1 MSVFFRGREE
11 SRAISMLPWSRG
23 DDTAPN
29 GAGLSALNLIPVYAA
44 VRLIA
49 DSVST
54 LPLQA
59 GVKLADGSRKQIAAP
74 AVVAEPSTS
83 YTKVTWLHKCM
94 ASGLTDGNAI
104 GWHVARDGLG
114 RPSRTVWLDPF
125 SVDIQ
130 DRTDGPHFYFNGREI
145 DRRDILH
152 IPAFS
157 VAGQTRGISPIGA
170 AASAVRSGLRA
181 QEFTDEWFKNKTI
194 PSSTFKNTAITLD
207 ADQAD
212 TVSDRLMQRLKAG
225 KPLVM
230 GKDWEYDLLKISA
243 DDAGFIASSRA
254 TASQIAAIFGV
265 PPEMI
270 GGDTGSS
277 LTYST
282 VEQNTINFI
291 THTLRPWLVKLE
303 EAFTQAYMKP
313 GEYLKFNVDAMIRTE
328 LKTRHEVFKI
338 DREIGLKNIDEL
350 RALDDLEPLPDGQGE
365 DYAPL
370 KTSPAAPK
378 ETR

>member
-1 MSVFFRGREE
+1 MSLFFRGAEPE
-11 SRAISMLPWSRG
+11 VRAITSLPWSQGG
-23 DDTAPN
+23 DSPTAFNGPN
-29 GAGLSALNLIPVYAA
+29 GLNLIPVYAA

-54 LPLQA
+54 LPIQ
-59 GVKLADGSRKQIAAP
+59 GGKKLPDGSRKP
-74 AVVAEPSTS
+74 VPVPGVVSEPSTQF
-83 YTKVTWLHKCM
+83 TRVTWLHRCM
-94 ASGLTDGNAI
+94 VSALTDGNAF
-104 GWHVARDGLG
+104 GWHVERKGG
-114 RPSRTVWLDPF
+114 RPSRTVWLDPH
-125 SVDIQ
+125 SVDIV
-130 DRTDGPHFYFNGREI
+130 DGVDGPRFYFNGKEI
-145 DRRDILH
+145 PRLDILH
-152 IPAFS
+152 IPTFA
-157 VAGQTRGISPIGA
+157 VAGQTRGISPIAA

-194 PSSTFKNTAITLD
+194 PSSTFKNTAVTLD
-207 ADQAD
+207 SEQAE
-212 TVSDRLMQRLKAG
+212 TVSDRLTERMRAG

-265 PPEMI
+265 PAEMI

-303 EAFTQAYMKP
+303 EAFTQAYMRP
-313 GEYLKFNVDAMIRTE
+313 DEYLKFNVDAMIRTE
-328 LKTRHEVFKI
+328 LKTRHEVFAI
-338 DREIGLKNIDEL
+338 DRTIGLKNIDEL
-350 RALDDLEPLPDGQGE
+350 RALDDLDPLPNGQGQ

-370 KTSPAAPK
+370 KTSAPAPK
-378 ETR
+378 ENV

>member
-1 MSVFFRGREE
+1 MSLFFKGAEPEE
-11 SRAISMLPWSRG
+11 RAITSIPWSQGG
-23 DDTAPN
+23 DSPTAFNGPN
-29 GAGLSALNLIPVYAA
+29 GLNLIPVYAA

-54 LPLQA
+54 LPIQ
-59 GVKLADGSRKQIAAP
+59 GGKKLPDGSRKPISVPDVLAN
-74 AVVAEPSTS
+74 PSVY
-83 YTKVTWLHKCM
+83 YTKVTHLHRCM
-94 ASGLTDGNAI
+94 VSGLTDGNAI
-104 GWHVARDGLG
+104 GWHIEWKNGL
-114 RPSRTVWLDPF
+114 PSRTVWLDPYQVEI
-125 SVDIQ
+125 VDR
-130 DRTDGPHFYFNGREI
+130 DDGAHFYFRGTEI
-145 DRRDILH
+145 PRRNILH

-157 VAGQTRGISPIGA
+157 VAGQTRGISPIAA

-207 ADQAD
+207 PEAAEK
-212 TVSDRLMQRLKAG
+212 VSDRLTERLKAG

-265 PPEMI
+265 PAEMI
-270 GGDTGSS
+270 GGDTGSA

-303 EAFTQAYMKP
+303 EAFTQAYMRP
-313 GEYLKFNVDAMIRTE
+313 DEYLKFNVDAMIRTE
-328 LKTRHEVFKI
+328 LKTRHEVFAI
-338 DREIGLKNIDEL
+338 DRTIGLKNIDEL
-350 RALDDLEPLPDGQGE
+350 RALDDLDPLPNGQGQ

-370 KTSPAAPK
+370 KTSAPAPK
-378 ETR
+378 ETA